1 MCDLSTYKIDLKGLS
16 TPQAMLEFALD
27 NDFFK
32 SINAPDV
39 HQGKV
44 DVRLFIRK
52 TADFFELMFHIEGEV
67 LIPCNLCLDDMVQP
81 VVAETKLTVKMGDTY
96 TEDDDLIVIDR
107 QDGMIDVAWFIYE
120 SIVLAIPI
128 RHVHQP
134 GVCNTAM
141 AVKLHELSTA
151 RSSSNGKEQEVDPR
165 WEALKKLKY

>member
-39 HQGKV
+39 HQGKA

-81 VVAETKLTVKMGDTY
+81 VVAETKLTGYLCAKDTVRFEGDGNDTP
-96 TEDDDLIVIDR
+96 VPF
-107 QDGMIDVAWFIYE
+107 AW
-120 SIVLAIPI
+120 
-128 RHVHQP
+128 R
-134 GVCNTAM
+134 T
-141 AVKLHELSTA
+141 
-151 RSSSNGKEQEVDPR
+151 
-165 WEALKKLKY
+165 